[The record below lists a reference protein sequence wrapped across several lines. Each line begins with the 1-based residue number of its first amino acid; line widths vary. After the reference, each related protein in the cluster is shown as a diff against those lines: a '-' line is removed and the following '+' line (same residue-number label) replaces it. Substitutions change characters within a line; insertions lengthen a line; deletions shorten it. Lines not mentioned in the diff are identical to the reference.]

1 MGIDTVGTSLLASA
15 KKANK
20 KKEKNA
26 IMGAVGNLAGQFLKR
41 GVESAFETN
50 KKVFEQNE
58 GILAKKLKY
67 KATVARG
74 ADIISTQTKIAES
87 GKDATQYFYDQ
98 YEKTFSDNLKNEL
111 GPEISGDERLF
122 KMHTKQ
128 LLMPHAEEYA
138 TRHKEGL
145 ALAESL
151 GTYDQ
156 YSTDLDAKIKKAHP
170 DNLVDGIIGGAVRML
185 SGKSKAEQHA
195 EVVAS
200 IQQGPMSK
208 SAEAMVAF
216 NERYKETK
224 DALMSFNYA
233 TALAA
238 EDIKRIAE
246 EELDTV
252 VSKTDTITPSDG
264 RLFSTTETTTV
275 TKRGLPD
282 EQINITVSTPVEIT
296 SWSDDEDEIGKV
308 KSMTASYNLATD
320 AKAMMTPDAYSAYIK
335 ETNGAKL
342 NVYNIRTV
350 DDYGKM
356 ADILNKYTQNKDN
369 LNDKFRDDVIVASM
383 STLNQGSIKLK
394 ELMVSL
400 ENVEEN
406 SDEYARLMAELT
418 AEKEMWFGHAT
429 AIADY
434 STEITRARTTIPNS
448 KGVNKK
454 IWDSASVIQKQKM
467 NQLSTQDLIN
477 SGFITQ

>member
-20 KKEKNA
+20 KKEKNV
-26 IMGAVGNLAGQFLKR
+26 IVGALGDIAGQFIKR

-58 GILAKKLKY
+58 GVLAKKLKY

-74 ADIISTQTKIAES
+74 ADIINTQTKIAES

-98 YEKTFSDNLKNEL
+98 YEKTFSDNLKNKL
-111 GPEISGDERLF
+111 DPKISGDERLF

-128 LLMPHAEEYA
+128 LLMPHAKEYA

-156 YSTDLDAKIKKAHP
+156 YSTNLDAKIKKAHP

-195 EVVAS
+195 EVVES
-200 IQQGPMSK
+200 IQQGPMSE
-208 SAEAMVAF
+208 SVEAMMAF

-238 EDIKRIAE
+238 DDIKRIEE

-252 VSKTDTITPSDG
+252 SNKEITDTAVEGVFFRTVK
-264 RLFSTTETTTV
+264 TTT
-275 TKRGLPD
+275 TYNNGTPN
-282 EQINITVSTPVEIT
+282 EYTEESVSAPKKIT
-296 SWSDDEDEIGKV
+296 SWTNPADEAGRVD
-308 KSMTASYNLATD
+308 SLTSRYNLAKD
-320 AKAMMTPDAYSAYIK
+320 AKNMMTPAAYSAYLK
-335 ETNGAKL
+335 ETNGQEL
-342 NVYNIRTV
+342 NAYNIKSV
-350 DDYGKM
+350 EDYGKV
-356 ADILNKYTQNKDN
+356 ASILNTFTQDQNN
-369 LNDKFRDDVIVASM
+369 LKNKFRDDVIVSSMAYLSKNSLNLAVLEASLA
-383 STLNQGSIKLK
+383 STEEGST
-394 ELMVSL
+394 ERDALMQ
-400 ENVEEN
+400 EIQEEG
-406 SDEYARLMAELT
+406 EGWLA
-418 AEKEMWFGHAT
+418 HA
-429 AIADY
+429 IEQADY
-434 STEITRARTTIPNS
+434 AETLRTEKTTIPNS
-448 KGVNKK
+448 KGVNNN
-454 IWDSASVIQKQKM
+454 IWDNASNIQKQKM
-467 NQLSTQDLIN
+467 NQLSTQDLIK

>member
-26 IMGAVGNLAGQFLKR
+26 IIGAVGNLAGQFLKR

-98 YEKTFSDNLKNEL
+98 QVSDFTEKAKL
-111 GPEISGDERLF
+111 GLDPKISGNERLF
-122 KMHTKQ
+122 KMHIQ
-128 LLMPHAEEYA
+128 QQLMPHAEEYA

-224 DALMSFNYA
+224 DALMSFDFA
-233 TALAA
+233 TAVAA
-238 EDIKRIAE
+238 DDLKSIAE
-246 EELDTV
+246 QEKDLLVETSSV
-252 VSKTDTITPSDG
+252 VKALGDKIA
-264 RLFSTTETTTV
+264 LVTTTTTTDKISGEKSSVDRAVLDNSFDDPAGDSLKAAQGMSKV
-275 TKRGLPD
+275 T
-282 EQINITVSTPVEIT
+282 
-296 SWSDDEDEIGKV
+296 
-308 KSMTASYNLATD
+308 NLESV
-320 AKAMMTPDAYSAYIK
+320 PRS
-335 ETNGAKL
+335 
-342 NVYNIRTV
+342 V
-350 DDYGKM
+350 
-356 ADILNKYTQNKDN
+356 
-369 LNDKFRDDVIVASM
+369 
-383 STLNQGSIKLK
+383 
-394 ELMVSL
+394 
-400 ENVEEN
+400 
-406 SDEYARLMAELT
+406 LT
-418 AEKEMWFGHAT
+418 APAYAAYTKEVQNM
-429 AIADY
+429 
-434 STEITRARTTIPNS
+434 
-448 KGVNKK
+448 
-454 IWDSASVIQKQKM
+454 
-467 NQLSTQDLIN
+467 QLSTADIRSAKDYSDIASIFVKYGSNASNLKDKFKQDTYIATL
-477 SGFITQ
+477 SGFKENNFVVERMQSKLGRMTDPTSPEAVTLKTELKEIYLAWAVSATEFTEESLGVARTGTSVSANPNKMDAEQYRSLTPEAQAKIDSLTPEQFKIKYGQ

>member
-20 KKEKNA
+20 KKEKNV
-26 IMGAVGNLAGQFLKR
+26 IVGALGDITGQFIKR

-74 ADIISTQTKIAES
+74 ADIINTQTKIAES

-122 KMHTKQ
+122 IMHTKH

-151 GTYDQ
+151 GTYEQ

-264 RLFSTTETTTV
+264 RLFLTTKTTTV

-282 EQINITVSTPVEIT
+282 EQTNITVSTPVEIT

-418 AEKEMWFGHAT
+418 AEKEMWFAHAT

-434 STEITRARTTIPNS
+434 STEITRAKTTIPNS
-448 KGVNKK
+448 KGVDKK
-454 IWDSASVIQKQKM
+454 IWDSASPIDKQKM
-467 NQLSTQDLIN
+467 NQLSIQDLIN

>member
-26 IMGAVGNLAGQFLKR
+26 IIGAVGNLAGQFLKR

-74 ADIISTQTKIAES
+74 ADIINTQTKIAES

-98 YEKTFSDNLKNEL
+98 QVSDFTEKAKIGLDPK
-111 GPEISGDERLF
+111 ISGNERLF
-122 KMHTKQ
+122 KMHIQ
-128 LLMPHAEEYA
+128 QQLMPHAEEYA

-200 IQQGPMSK
+200 IQQGSMSK

-224 DALMSFNYA
+224 DALMSFNFA
-233 TALAA
+233 TAVAA
-238 EDIKRIAE
+238 EDIKRIE
-246 EELDTV
+246 EEEEDITTN
-252 VSKTDTITPSDG
+252 VSSVLKALGDEIA
-264 RLFSTTETTTV
+264 LVTTT
-275 TKRGLPD
+275 TTTDKISGK
-282 EQINITVSTPVEIT
+282 IT
-296 SWSDDEDEIGKV
+296 SGETAVPDDSFDDPVADSLKAAQGMSKVTNLESVPRSVLTAPAYAAYTKEVQNMQLNTADIRSAKEYSEIASIFV
-308 KSMTASYNLATD
+308 KYGSNARNLKDKFKQDTYIATLNSFGENNFVVKNMESKLGRMPDPASPKAVQLKTELKEIYLAWARAATD
-320 AKAMMTPDAYSAYIK
+320 FT
-335 ETNGAKL
+335 E
-342 NVYNIRTV
+342 
-350 DDYGKM
+350 
-356 ADILNKYTQNKDN
+356 
-369 LNDKFRDDVIVASM
+369 
-383 STLNQGSIKLK
+383 
-394 ELMVSL
+394 ESL
-400 ENVEEN
+400 GV
-406 SDEYARLMAELT
+406 
-418 AEKEMWFGHAT
+418 
-429 AIADY
+429 
-434 STEITRARTTIPNS
+434 ARTGTSVSANPNKMDAEQYRS
-448 KGVNKK
+448 LTPEAQAK
-454 IWDSASVIQKQKM
+454 IDSLTPEQFKIKYGQ
-467 NQLSTQDLIN
+467 
-477 SGFITQ
+477 